1 MADNPRPDHRLA
13 VPTPQKPA
21 DASRFCPNCSSE
33 MRESRCKLKCETCG
47 FFLSC
52 NDFY

>member
-1 MADNPRPDHRLA
+1 MAENPNFDGGVSRQ
-13 VPTPQKPA
+13 PTA
-21 DASRFCPNCSSE
+21 DASRVCPTCGSE

-52 NDFY
+52 IDFY